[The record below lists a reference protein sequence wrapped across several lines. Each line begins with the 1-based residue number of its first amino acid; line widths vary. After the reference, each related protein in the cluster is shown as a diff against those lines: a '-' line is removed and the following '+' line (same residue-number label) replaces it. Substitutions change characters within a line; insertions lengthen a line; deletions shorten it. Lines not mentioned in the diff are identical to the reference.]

1 MDICNQPCKELVEAA
16 KLTHSKMY
24 DVASGK
30 EKPFDEVIEKIP
42 SIHYEVGR
50 GQNS

>member
-1 MDICNQPCKELVEAA
+1 MDICNQPCNELVEAA